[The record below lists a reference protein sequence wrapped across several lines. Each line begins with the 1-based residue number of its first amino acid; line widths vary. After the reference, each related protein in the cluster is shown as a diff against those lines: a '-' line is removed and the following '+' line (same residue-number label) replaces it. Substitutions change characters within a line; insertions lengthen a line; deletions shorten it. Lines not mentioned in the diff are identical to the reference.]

1 VRSTEWDNDPL
12 GTVTLIRYVPTGVE
26 FAAVTVNVTRV
37 RFAVPVGDYCI
48 IIVDT
53 GQTDLSVKMNAK
65 IE

>member
-1 VRSTEWDNDPL
+1 M
-12 GTVTLIRYVPTGVE
+12 
-26 FAAVTVNVTRV
+26 TRV

-65 IE
+65 IENSIGLRKCLIV